1 MKVAI
6 ETYMRCGETGGKLKK
21 PATVTAA
28 CGDHCDSPQFSQQFG
43 LTLRKHLQISMPNGL
58 SNL

>member
-1 MKVAI
+1 
-6 ETYMRCGETGGKLKK
+6 MRCGDTGGKLKK

>member
-1 MKVAI
+1 
-6 ETYMRCGETGGKLKK
+6 MRCGESGDKIKM
-21 PATVTAA
+21 PAQPRAA
-28 CGDHCDSPQFSQQFG
+28 CGVDCDSPQFSQQFG

>member
-1 MKVAI
+1 VKVAVEI
-6 ETYMRCGETGGKLKK
+6 YMRCGESGDKIKM
-21 PATVTAA
+21 PAQPRAA
-28 CGDHCDSPQFSQQFG
+28 CGVDCDSPQFSQQFG

>member
-1 MKVAI
+1 
-6 ETYMRCGETGGKLKK
+6 MRCSESGDKIKM
-21 PATVTAA
+21 PAPPRAA
-28 CGDHCDSPQFSQQFG
+28 CGVDCDSPPFSQQFG